1 MPNRT
6 LLFIIGD
13 FTVTHAF
20 KLSKKVCTSKLKHR
34 KKIKTRQKCEKYIEI

>member
-1 MPNRT
+1 MSDRT

-20 KLSKKVCTSKLKHR
+20 KLGKKVCAS
-34 KKIKTRQKCEKYIEI
+34 KIKT

>member
-1 MPNRT
+1 MLDRT

-20 KLSKKVCTSKLKHR
+20 KLSKKVARLNLNIEKTEQTS
-34 KKIKTRQKCEKYIEI
+34 RQSKE